1 MNTNSPTWSAIYFPF
16 DLSIISLVKIRQ
28 RGRLWI
34 AAGPGA
40 QLDCPDLKSSTGCL
54 LSDRLPRQTP
64 HLVIST
70 ENLPNDSVHWVRS
83 ANWGV
88 YLGAVMET
96 GLRYFCEIK
105 ILGMF
110 LCCSRWCWGTPRLLL
125 LALPGSWMVPGRDSP
140 SVQPVQYL
148 TGQLSNDCNFL
159 LQN

>member
-40 QLDCPDLKSSTGCL
+40 QLDCPDLKSGTGCL

-96 GLRYFCEIK
+96 WTEI
-105 ILGMF
+105 F
-110 LCCSRWCWGTPRLLL
+110 LWNPNSWHVFVLFQVVWGTPRLLL